1 MTSIMNIDKAL
12 GANGEENMAYRTIRL
27 ASILMAAMLIGAP
40 AYAATYK
47 WVDKNGKVH
56 YSQTPPADGQFET
69 IRDPHPVKEAP
80 AAPADQQ
87 KNPETAP
94 AAQAP
99 AADQESPQEACS
111 KAKERLAA
119 LENNAGRLVVKQSDG
134 TMHQLSEEERQSYI
148 KDTTAQIAAVCK

>member
-1 MTSIMNIDKAL
+1 
-12 GANGEENMAYRTIRL
+12 MAYRAARL
-27 ASILMAAMLIGAP
+27 TSILIAAMLMMAAP

-87 KNPETAP
+87 KNSETAP
-94 AAQAP
+94 AAQQAP

-111 KAKERLAA
+111 KAKDRLAA
-119 LENNAGRLVVKQSDG
+119 LENNARRLLVKQSDG

>member
-1 MTSIMNIDKAL
+1 
-12 GANGEENMAYRTIRL
+12 MAYRAVRL
-27 ASILMAAMLIGAP
+27 ASILIAAMLIAAP

-69 IRDPHPVKEAP
+69 IRDPHPVKETP
-80 AAPADQQ
+80 AAPADKQ
-87 KNPETAP
+87 KNSETAP
-94 AAQAP
+94 AAQVP

>member
-1 MTSIMNIDKAL
+1 
-12 GANGEENMAYRTIRL
+12 MAYRAVRL
-27 ASILMAAMLIGAP
+27 ASIVIAAMLIGAP

-80 AAPADQQ
+80 AAPTDKQ
-87 KNPETAP
+87 KNSETAP

-99 AADQESPQEACS
+99 AADQESRQEACS
-111 KAKERLAA
+111 KAKDRLAA
-119 LENNAGRLVVKQSDG
+119 LENNARRLVVKQSDG